1 MFELFALTVTEIVGL
16 LVLHAHI
23 KNYFQAQT
31 GAKKRAKLK
40 QRLRAI

>member
-1 MFELFALTVTEIVGL
+1 MFELFAISVTEIVGL

-23 KNYFQAQT
+23 KSYFKAQT
-31 GAKKRAKLK
+31 SAKKRAKLK